1 VKEEFLDDKVP
12 VDAAVFKDPLTAAA
26 VLYVNSAGKA
36 ALEAIITDAGIAG
49 LVIADLGPSPRRSR
63 PRC

>member
-1 VKEEFLDDKVP
+1 MP

-36 ALEAIITDAGIAG
+36 ALEAIITDAGIVG
-49 LVIADLGPSPRRSR
+49 LAIADLGPSPKR
-63 PRC
+63 PRPWC